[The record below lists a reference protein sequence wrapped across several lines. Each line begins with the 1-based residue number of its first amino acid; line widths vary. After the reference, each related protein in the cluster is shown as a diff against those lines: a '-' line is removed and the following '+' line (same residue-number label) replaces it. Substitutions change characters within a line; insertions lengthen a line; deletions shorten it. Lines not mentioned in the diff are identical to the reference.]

1 MGFFASLKTY
11 KLVNQ
16 SIALRNDKKFYD
28 ALTIIDEALK
38 LDSKDSGI
46 WHQKA
51 AILLEV
57 FNLNEALTCI
67 DEALKLTNNH
77 FQMYQMYLD
86 KSIILSH
93 LGKNEETLSCLD
105 QAIKFSPQ
113 YSDRMWIIGLLQ
125 TVAYYNMKQYEKSLE
140 CAFESLR
147 FKPHNPDLL
156 RQNAYSLLELKQ
168 FESAIKSIDEAIKQD
183 PSGQFTNGNKQDIL
197 NKIAIAQQPSVEGG
211 WSMDRSTQGAYSHFD
226 EMSQESN
233 DDLQESDMSNNFSRL
248 AWKDAENLVGK
259 LFEKKGYNV
268 QVTGKSGDFGIDVEA
283 SKGTEFIGIQV
294 KHWSM
299 DVGFEDIAKT
309 FGVANKYT
317 RVIIVSTKSGFT
329 SQAMLFARRDE
340 NRYRLELWNGQI
352 FKQELRQFVL
362 EK

>member
-1 MGFFASLKTY
+1 MGLFGNPEA
-11 KLVNQ
+11 KLLFKQAV
-16 SIALRNDKKFYD
+16 ALRNDKKFYD
-28 ALTIIDEALK
+28 ALTILDEAIK
-38 LDSKDSGI
+38 LDSKDSKL
-46 WHQKA
+46 WYQKA
-51 AILLEV
+51 VTLLDV
-57 FNLNEALTCI
+57 LNLNEALTCI
-67 DEALKLTNNH
+67 DQSIKFKPKNIFEIL
-77 FQMYQMYLD
+77 LD
-86 KSIILSH
+86 KSLILFK
-93 LGKNEETLSCLD
+93 LGKLEETLSCLD
-105 QAIKFSPQ
+105 EAKKVKQGYNENK
-113 YSDRMWIIGLLQ
+113 WVLLRNHQ
-125 TVAYYNMKQYEKSLE
+125 SLVYFVMKQYEKSLE
-140 CAFESLR
+140 CAFESLSL
-147 FKPHNPDLL
+147 KPYNPELL

-183 PSGQFTNGNKQDIL
+183 PNGEFTNGNKQDIL

-259 LFEKKGYNV
+259 LFGKKGYSV

-299 DVGFEDIAKT
+299 DVGFEDVAKT

-340 NRYRLELWNGQI
+340 NRYRLELWNGQR
-352 FKQELRQFVL
+352 FKQELRQFVI
-362 EK
+362 ER